1 MTLLFECMT
10 VNQIDVRH
18 GPAIAQ
24 IKHFENIYHDNSL
37 ELTANLVSKS
47 FVLSIKNNYQSD

>member
-1 MTLLFECMT
+1 MTLLFQYMT
-10 VNQIDVRH
+10 VNQINVRH

-24 IKHFENIYHDNSL
+24 IKHFDNIYHDKSL

-47 FVLSIKNNYQSD
+47 FVLSIKNNF